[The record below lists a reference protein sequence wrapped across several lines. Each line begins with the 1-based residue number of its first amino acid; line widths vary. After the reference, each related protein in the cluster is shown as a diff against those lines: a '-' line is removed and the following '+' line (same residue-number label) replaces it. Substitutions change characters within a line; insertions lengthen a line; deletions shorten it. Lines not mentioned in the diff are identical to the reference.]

1 MKCMKKNKQGSG
13 GLSEYKSSDK
23 RLVMVFKDSRERWK
37 KNAAI
42 KQKKLRSLSVKARDL
57 SISRDSWKAKAKEL
71 EAENRRLK
79 QEIETLK
86 KTSFL
91 LNSSSIGEL
100 KSESANELQVAPR
113 GHVYPLGVVRLA
125 IEQVILSLSSFR
137 GVQKTFELF
146 AQLFNLPI
154 PSYTSIRNW
163 VFKLGLYE
171 LKKEKEYRADWIFIV
186 DTTLE
191 LGRAKCL
198 VILGINQEKFIQICT
213 QQTRSLEHYDV
224 EVLALEVTECCTGK
238 LVEEKLTKLSSQVGI
253 PKQIVAD
260 HGSDIKK
267 GIELYQENHSEV
279 IYTYDVTHQMA
290 NLLKSELSEN
300 KRYLEFIERCHIT
313 RQLIQQTELIFL
325 NPPKPRTKAR
335 YHQVN
340 TFVNWAIKI
349 LEYENKNDFS
359 LINAEVELDRENL
372 LYLTNKVDTNFMKKL
387 HKFEGKIWENRDFF
401 LEELE
406 KKLGIVSV
414 QKYGEIILQVADKGR
429 KRFQEKLGWVK
440 DYQEDLKNYHQMLTL
455 INLAFKQIKTSG
467 LGRNSAQTFLKQ
479 VAPMVLSESS
489 EKLKNKIGE
498 KLETSSCQIPENEIF
513 LGTSDILESILGKY
527 KIFSSRSP
535 AKEVGKMLL
544 TIPLCTIQLTAAT
557 VKEAMEKIL
566 ICDLED
572 WSVSVIGQSML
583 SKSRAICTEESNY
596 TKTA

>member
-1 MKCMKKNKQGSG
+1 MKKNKQGSG

-154 PSYTSIRNW
+154 PSYNSIRNW

-340 TFVNWAIKI
+340 TLVNWAIKI

-372 LYLTNKVDTNFMKKL
+372 LYLTNKVDANIMKKL
-387 HKFEGKIWENRDFF
+387 RKFEGKIWENREIF

>member
-1 MKCMKKNKQGSG
+1 MKKNKQGSG

-100 KSESANELQVAPR
+100 KSESAHELQIAPR
-113 GHVYPLGVVRLA
+113 GHVYPLGVVKLA

-238 LVEEKLTKLSSQVGI
+238 LVEEKLTNLSSQVGI

-372 LYLTNKVDTNFMKKL
+372 LYLTNKVDANLMKKL
-387 HKFEGKIWENRDFF
+387 RKFEGKIWENRKIF

-467 LGRNSAQTFLKQ
+467 LRRNSAQTFLKQ

-498 KLETSSCQIPENEIF
+498 KLETSSGQIPENEIF

>member
-1 MKCMKKNKQGSG
+1 MKKNKQGSG

>member
-1 MKCMKKNKQGSG
+1 MKKNKQGSG

-91 LNSSSIGEL
+91 LNCSSIGEL

-238 LVEEKLTKLSSQVGI
+238 LVEEKLTNLSSQVGI

-372 LYLTNKVDTNFMKKL
+372 LYLTNKVDTNLMKKL
-387 HKFEGKIWENRDFF
+387 RKFEGKIWENREFF

>member
-1 MKCMKKNKQGSG
+1 MKKNKQGSG

-100 KSESANELQVAPR
+100 KSESAHELQIAPR
-113 GHVYPLGVVRLA
+113 GHVYPLGVVKLA

-238 LVEEKLTKLSSQVGI
+238 LVEEKLTNLSSQVGI

-372 LYLTNKVDTNFMKKL
+372 LYLTNKVDANLMKKL
-387 HKFEGKIWENRDFF
+387 RKFEGKIWENRKIF

-467 LGRNSAQTFLKQ
+467 LRRNSAQTFLKQ

>member
-1 MKCMKKNKQGSG
+1 MKKNKQGSG

-71 EAENRRLK
+71 EAENRLLK

-372 LYLTNKVDTNFMKKL
+372 LYLTNKVDANIMKKL
-387 HKFEGKIWENRDFF
+387 RKFEGKIWENREFF

>member
-1 MKCMKKNKQGSG
+1 MKKNKHDAG
-13 GLSEYKSSDK
+13 GLSEYKSSEK
-23 RLVMVFKDSRERWK
+23 RLLMVFKDSRERWK

-42 KQKKLRSLSVKARDL
+42 KQKKIRSLSVKTRDL
-57 SISRDSWKAKAKEL
+57 SISRDSWKAKSKEL
-71 EAENRRLK
+71 EAENQRLK

-86 KTSFL
+86 K
-91 LNSSSIGEL
+91 NSSLLPEGSINEVKL
-100 KSESANELQVAPR
+100 ESANELQVAPR

-146 AQLFNLPI
+146 AQLFNLPT

-163 VFKLGLYE
+163 VFKVGLYE
-171 LKKEKEYRADWIFIV
+171 LKREQEYRGDWIFIV

-198 VILGINQEKFIQICT
+198 VILGISQEKLMQICT
-213 QQTRSLEHYDV
+213 EETRSLEHHDV
-224 EVLALEVTECCTGK
+224 KVLALEITESCTGK
-238 LVEEKLTKLSSQVGI
+238 LVEEKLTNLSSIVGI

-260 HGSDIKK
+260 RGSDIKK
-267 GIELYQENHSEV
+267 GIQLYQENYQEV

-290 NLLKSELSEN
+290 NLLKSELTEN
-300 KRYLEFIERCHIT
+300 KRYLEFIEQCHIT

-335 YHQVN
+335 YHQVD
-340 TFVNWAIKI
+340 TLVNWAMKI
-349 LEYENKNDFS
+349 LEYEKQNDFS
-359 LINAEVELDRENL
+359 LISTEVELDREGLLALKNKLNANL
-372 LYLTNKVDTNFMKKL
+372 LKKL
-387 HKFEGKIWENRDFF
+387 RKLEGKTWKNRETF

-414 QKYGEIILQVADKGR
+414 QKYGEIIVWVADKGR

-440 DYQEDLKNYHQMLTL
+440 NYQEDLKTYYQMLNL

-467 LGRNSAQTFLKQ
+467 LMRNSAETFLKK
-479 VAPMVLSESS
+479 VAPMVLSEPS
-489 EKLKNKIGE
+489 EKFKNKIGE
-498 KLETSSCQIPENEIF
+498 NLENSSRQIPENEIL
-513 LGTSDILESILGKY
+513 LGTSDVLESILGKY

-544 TIPLCTIQLTAAT
+544 TIPLCTIQFTAAT
-557 VKEAMEKIL
+557 VKEAMEKIRFE
-566 ICDLED
+566 DLED

-583 SKSRAICTEESNY
+583 SKSRSISTEELY
-596 TKTA
+596 DTKTA

>member
-1 MKCMKKNKQGSG
+1 MKKNKQGSG

-113 GHVYPLGVVRLA
+113 GQVYPLGVVRLA

-238 LVEEKLTKLSSQVGI
+238 LVEENLTKLSSQVGI

-325 NPPKPRTKAR
+325 TPPKPRTKAR

-340 TFVNWAIKI
+340 TLVNWAIKI

-359 LINAEVELDRENL
+359 LINAEVELDKENL
-372 LYLTNKVDTNFMKKL
+372 LYLTNKVDANLMKKL
-387 HKFEGKIWENRDFF
+387 RKFEGKTWENRKFF

-467 LGRNSAQTFLKQ
+467 LRRNSAQTFLKQ

-498 KLETSSCQIPENEIF
+498 KLETSSCQIPENEVF

-557 VKEAMEKIL
+557 VKQAMEKIL